1 MPIQSKAGQRYERR
15 FDPPARRVAPN
26 GTQPFSVYTA
36 PVVYNADFGQG
47 DTAYFPVLTAPD
59 DGMYF
64 QLLLFGSD
72 YPLIVRG
79 TQQYGTDTYN
89 EIGTLNAV
97 TELTFAVTLGAGS
110 TGFTSSSVPDIIP
123 STFDTSINYKRYQE
137 IARGTTL
144 THGVTTA
151 GFPVNTLC
159 LPHNLYETASGEA
172 GDRAPYTLTFE
183 VVLNSGG
190 CVGPSTYIN
199 PDEVFTPYLPVILYE
214 PDFTQQVVDDGYKIT
229 ANVVSPSV
237 PGLPATLDVVGL
249 WNVSGYVPPLAV
261 GQGGLR
267 RAAPLSDAPSLS
279 LREKALAATA
289 NFRYPK

>member
-36 PVVYNADFGQG
+36 PIIYNANFGQ
-47 DTAYFPVLTAPD
+47 DTAYYPLLTAPS
-59 DGMYF
+59 DGMFF

-72 YPLIVRG
+72 YPLIVHG
-79 TQQYGTDTYN
+79 TQQFGTDTYN
-89 EIGTLNAV
+89 ANGDRNAV
-97 TELTFAVTLGAGS
+97 SELSFDATLGAGS

-123 STFDTSINYKRYQE
+123 STGTPSGHKRYQE

-159 LPHNLYETASGEA
+159 FTHGLWETASGDG

-190 CVGPSTYIN
+190 AVGPSTYTN

-214 PDFTQQVVDDGYKIT
+214 PDFTQAVVDNGYKIA
-229 ANVVSPSV
+229 ANAVSPFIM
-237 PGLPATLDVVGL
+237 GLPATLDVVGL
-249 WNVSGYVPPLAV
+249 WNVAGYVPPLAV

-267 RAAPLSDAPSLS
+267 RAAPLNDAPPIS

-289 NFRYPK
+289 NFRHPK